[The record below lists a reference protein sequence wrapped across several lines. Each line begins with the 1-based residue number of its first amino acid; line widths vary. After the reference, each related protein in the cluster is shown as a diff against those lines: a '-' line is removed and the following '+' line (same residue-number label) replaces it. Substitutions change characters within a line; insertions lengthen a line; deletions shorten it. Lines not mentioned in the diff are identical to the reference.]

1 MKKNKWLPHSIL
13 CILNLLLILSIC
25 LTYADSHGLLIPAA
39 VTEGSF
45 LNTALGLFD
54 AACFLIFL
62 VPYGLGV
69 LILAVVDYVKE
80 RKTVPEG
87 GKPRLRFLIA
97 ALPAFLLTLAVKYV
111 YLVALSVTILLPD
124 LFHF

>member
-1 MKKNKWLPHSIL
+1 MIKNKWLPHIIL

-25 LTYADSHGLLIPAA
+25 LTYADSHELLLPAA
-39 VTEGSF
+39 VTKGSF
-45 LNTALGLFD
+45 LNTLLSLFD
-54 AACFLIFL
+54 VSCFLIFL

-69 LILAVVDYVKE
+69 LILAILGYVEE

-87 GKPRLRFLIA
+87 GKPRLRYLIA
-97 ALPAFLLTLAVKYV
+97 ALPALLFTLVVKYV
-111 YLVALSVTILLPD
+111 YLVALSVTILSPD